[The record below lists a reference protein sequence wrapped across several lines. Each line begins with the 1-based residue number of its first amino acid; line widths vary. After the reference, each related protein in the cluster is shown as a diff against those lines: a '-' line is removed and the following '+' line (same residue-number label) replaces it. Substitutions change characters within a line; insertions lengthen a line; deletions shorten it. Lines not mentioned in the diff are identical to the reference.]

1 VNHDTAAE
9 GEPTTILVIDD
20 NPATRYVIGTWL
32 RRAGH
37 TVLEAEDGTSGL
49 AQLSGADGTPVPDLA
64 IVDVRL
70 PDMSGFEV
78 CERIKGDPAHASLPV
93 VHVSASAIAV
103 RDRTQGLD
111 RGADAYLTEPIDSG
125 ELLAT
130 VAAVLRYARARRRAE
145 RLAARVGVLNRATLA
160 VYAATNGD
168 SFALAAVDGA
178 ARLLDSAAAVAAEG
192 PEGTVLLAQAT
203 GPGAAPRVTTA
214 RRGLLERLAAG
225 VLGARPGAAVRTVPH
240 EEWKAA
246 VSGTGSGEEVLGGD
260 VALAVARAKN
270 GRPPLCL
277 AVRAD
282 AVTGDEDREL
292 LTQLASTGALALESL
307 RTYSEEHSLAL
318 TLQRTFLPG
327 RLPQPP
333 GTELAVRYL
342 PAASGSEIGGDFYEA
357 LETDAGL
364 LLAVGDVAGHSLPAA
379 VVMGE
384 LRHALRAYAVEGH
397 TPDGV
402 LLRLD
407 ALMSR
412 LHPALTA
419 TLCLVLVEPG
429 GRRLWVAN
437 AGHMPPLLRAPD
449 GTTGYLAEH
458 GPLLG
463 VGAGLPHPPP
473 TPHEIAPGSILVL
486 FTDGLIEV
494 PGTDLSVSL
503 ERLRI
508 AVGEGPAAL
517 EELHEHLLDVFGAGA
532 GDDVAILSVRLA

>member
-225 VLGARPGAAVRTVPH
+225 VPGARPGAAVRTVPH